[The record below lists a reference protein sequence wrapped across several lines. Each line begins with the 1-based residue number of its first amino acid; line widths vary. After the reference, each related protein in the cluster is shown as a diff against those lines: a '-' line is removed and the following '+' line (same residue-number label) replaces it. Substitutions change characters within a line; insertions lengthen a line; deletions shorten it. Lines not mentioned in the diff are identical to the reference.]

1 MWNCSRET
9 CVWCGWRGPARNPV
23 PAGTEAV
30 ETSMRIRSRVKSQ
43 FQLAVGLSRR
53 IPRLCEL
60 AEVQGEKPSPAS
72 EHPRTRWASHFLEQR
87 LDPSRG
93 RLRHLKKKKF
103 LSAVRHH
110 PEWGK
115 AHESSRRF
123 TWLKPTFRV
132 SVTVPHATGD
142 TFSKGTFLH

>member
-1 MWNCSRET
+1 M
-9 CVWCGWRGPARNPV
+9 

-93 RLRHLKKKKF
+93 RLRHLKKKSSFLRCDTILSGEKRMNQAGDSLDSNLHSAF
-103 LSAVRHH
+103 LSL
-110 PEWGK
+110 
-115 AHESSRRF
+115 F
-123 TWLKPTFRV
+123 PTPQETRSQRGLFYIKMFIGV
-132 SVTVPHATGD
+132 
-142 TFSKGTFLH
+142 